1 MSVLN
6 RLLGRGPG
14 KEEEF
19 WEWFREHSEA
29 LWRLTAEDTD
39 AIVELTTRLKRVH
52 RDLGFQFGPVYEG
65 VRELAITAGG
75 VQAAFPAVVRL
86 VEMAPELPGWEVVSF
101 RPRVRITGYSVKTE
115 ELELAADDVWF
126 EANPDGPKVALRLY
140 IKGLPRKNPRPY
152 QTAAYTLLDH
162 ALGEFD
168 VVMLVGSIW
177 WEPLPDN
184 PAARGLRPLHQV
196 PEFVDRLVRFG

>member
-1 MSVLN
+1 MSFLKN
-6 RLLGRGPG
+6 LLGRGPTR
-14 KEEEF
+14 EEEF

-29 LWRLTAEDTD
+29 LWRLTAEDTE
-39 AIVELTTRLKRVH
+39 AVAELTARLKRVH

-75 VQAAFPAVVRL
+75 IRTAFPAVVRL
-86 VEMAPELPGWEVVSF
+86 VEASPELPEWEIVSF
-101 RPRVRITGYSVKTE
+101 RPRVRIAGYTVRTD

-126 EANPDGPKVALRLY
+126 EANPDGSKVALRLY
-140 IKGLPRKNPRPY
+140 IQGLTRKNARPY
-152 QTAAYTLLDH
+152 QTAAYTLLGH

-177 WEPLPDN
+177 WEPLPEN
-184 PAARGLRPLHQV
+184 PAARGLRPLYQV